1 MINSINIKIYIK
13 GVTVNTNWQT
23 IQSFKDIKYEKGL
36 EDAESIN
43 KITINRPEVR
53 NAFRPQTVFEL
64 KKAFSLAR
72 EDSSC
77 GVIILTGEGEKAFC
91 SGGDQRIRG
100 DAGYVGDDGVPRL
113 NILDVQKQIRYMP
126 KAVIAMV
133 AGYAVGGGHVLHMLC
148 DLTIASDNAKFGQ
161 TGPKVGSFD
170 GGWGASYMARIIGQ
184 KRAREI
190 WYLCR
195 MYNAKQALDWGLIN
209 HVTKQSN
216 LEKETI
222 KWCREILEKSP
233 LAIRM
238 LKGALNA
245 DCDGQAGLQQLA
257 GDATMLFYM
266 TEEAQEGRDA
276 FKEKRKPDF
285 KKFKKLP

>member
-1 MINSINIKIYIK
+1 MNIKWKKIK
-13 GVTVNTNWQT
+13 NY
-23 IQSFKDIKYEKGL
+23 KDIIYEQGL
-36 EDAESIN
+36 DTASGIN

-64 KKAFSLAR
+64 KEAFNLAR
-72 EDSSC
+72 EDQNC
-77 GVIILTGEGEKAFC
+77 GVIILTGYGDKAFC
-91 SGGDQRIRG
+91 SGGDQKIRG
-100 DAGYVGDDGVPRL
+100 NAGYVGDDGVPRL

-126 KAVIAMV
+126 KPVIAMV

-148 DLTIASDNAKFGQ
+148 DLTIAADNAKFGQ

-184 KRAREI
+184 KRAREV
-190 WYLCR
+190 WFLCK
-195 MYNAKQALDWGLIN
+195 MYDAKQALDWGLVN
-209 HVTKQSN
+209 AVVPFDN
-216 LEKETI
+216 LEEETI
-222 KWCREILEKSP
+222 QWCQKILERSP

-276 FKEKRKPDF
+276 FKDKRKPNF
-285 KKFKKLP
+285 KKFPKLP